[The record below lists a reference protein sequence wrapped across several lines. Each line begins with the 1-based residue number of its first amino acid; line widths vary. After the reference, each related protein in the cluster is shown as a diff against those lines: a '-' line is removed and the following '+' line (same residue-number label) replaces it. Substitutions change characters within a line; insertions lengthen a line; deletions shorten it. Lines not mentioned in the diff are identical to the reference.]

1 MLKQK
6 ARQQQAVAIGSS
18 LLNLTRKDRSF
29 VRQVVLGYSSAVNQ
43 RMRIVLT
50 KQKDAHFGRAF
61 IDFTKLLSIQGLDI
75 RVIGFRVER
84 QCSDARYWLNALG
97 LPARTGVHMLNA
109 PNKNSS
115 ASTRHFGIEVVR
127 RSDKGGERIDG
138 AFHVVML
145 LAAVVE
151 IWRLPI
157 TAKRQLAHGKV
168 SQPGAVQLPQFD
180 ELSGQSFR

>member
-1 MLKQK
+1 
-6 ARQQQAVAIGSS
+6 
-18 LLNLTRKDRSF
+18 
-29 VRQVVLGYSSAVNQ
+29 
-43 RMRIVLT
+43 
-50 KQKDAHFGRAF
+50 
-61 IDFTKLLSIQGLDI
+61 
-75 RVIGFRVER
+75 
-84 QCSDARYWLNALG
+84 
-97 LPARTGVHMLNA
+97 MLNA

-168 SQPGAVQLPQFD
+168 SQPGAVQLPLFD